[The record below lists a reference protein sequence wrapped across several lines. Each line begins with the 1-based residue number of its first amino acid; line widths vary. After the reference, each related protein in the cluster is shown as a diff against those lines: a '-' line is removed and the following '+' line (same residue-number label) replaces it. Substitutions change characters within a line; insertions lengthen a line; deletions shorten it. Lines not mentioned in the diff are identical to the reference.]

1 MFIWWSAFQGI
12 RHGDFTAD
20 IPVSLATAAAIAI
33 GQYSAA
39 AVVAVL
45 LLIGGMLENFVAAR
59 AGKALEALSKL
70 LPDRVTVRKAG
81 RDIVVALEEVAAG
94 DLLLIRSGERIAVDG
109 EVITGT
115 ASVNQSA
122 ITGESLPVEKQPG
135 DTVFAGTLNEV
146 GTVEVR
152 ATKVGQETT
161 LGQIRRMV
169 EEAQEQK
176 APIERLLNRYA
187 KFYTPTAVVLGLLLW
202 WWSGDMMRAI
212 TMLIVF
218 CPCVMVL
225 ATPTALVASIG
236 NAALRGSLVK
246 KGATIEAL
254 AKIDTV
260 IFDKTGTLTVGQP
273 KLTQVIPLNGLE
285 EINIL
290 NLAAVAEKFSEH
302 PLGRAIVQAAQARSL
317 SIPDPEEF
325 EVMPGMGVR
334 AAVNGSRL
342 LLGRPQ
348 LLVEQGLLSADNLQ
362 VTAGEQAAPGQTVVA
377 VAIGEEVTGLLTL
390 QDVLRPEAQAAVS
403 QLHALGIRTV
413 LVTGDNWATAN
424 QIAAELNISEVY
436 AETLPETKVKI
447 VKRLQ
452 SEGRKVAFVGDGV
465 NDGPA
470 LATADVG
477 IAMGLAGTDVA
488 IETAEIALLA
498 DDLSRLPHL
507 LTLSRQAIRAIKQ
520 NLVFSLGVLAGAVG
534 LTIPGILTPVTGA
547 LLHELSSIPVIAN
560 SARLIGCENRP
571 DSKRRKRNIIRGKNM
586 RMRTTLITSIAL
598 VSALLGAIA
607 CTPPPIVTSLP
618 STVRRVAVLP
628 PYQLGAAET
637 RAATSSDLLGLPA
650 RTIGDVLAQQARARL
665 AAKGFEVIEPSVVK
679 LATED
684 RVPTSPK
691 MAEQIMERRNL
702 TRRPCTSKYG
712 AGSRRRMRAG

>member
-1 MFIWWSAFQGI
+1 VM
-12 RHGDFTAD
+12 
-20 IPVSLATAAAIAI
+20 
-33 GQYSAA
+33 
-39 AVVAVL
+39 
-45 LLIGGMLENFVAAR
+45 
-59 AGKALEALSKL
+59 
-70 LPDRVTVRKAG
+70 
-81 RDIVVALEEVAAG
+81 AG

-187 KFYTPTAVVLGLLLW
+187 KFYTPTAVVLGLMLW

-273 KLTQVIPLNGLE
+273 KLTQVIALNGLE
-285 EINIL
+285 EIDIL

-317 SIPDPEEF
+317 SIPDPEAF

-348 LLVEQGLLSADNLQ
+348 LLVEQGLLSAENLQ
-362 VTAGEQAAPGQTVVA
+362 FTAGEQMLPGQTVVG
-377 VAIGEEVTGLLTL
+377 VAIGEEVTGILTL
-390 QDVLRPEAQAAVS
+390 QDVLRPEAKAAVS
-403 QLHALGIRTV
+403 QLDALGIRTV

-452 SEGRKVAFVGDGV
+452 SEGRRVAFVGDGV

-520 NLVFSLGVLAGAVG
+520 NLVFSLAVLAGAVG
-534 LTIPGILTPVTGA
+534 LTIPGILNPVTGA
-547 LLHELSSIPVIAN
+547 LLHELSSIPV
-560 SARLIGCENRP
+560 
-571 DSKRRKRNIIRGKNM
+571 
-586 RMRTTLITSIAL
+586 
-598 VSALLGAIA
+598 
-607 CTPPPIVTSLP
+607 
-618 STVRRVAVLP
+618 
-628 PYQLGAAET
+628 
-637 RAATSSDLLGLPA
+637 
-650 RTIGDVLAQQARARL
+650 
-665 AAKGFEVIEPSVVK
+665 
-679 LATED
+679 
-684 RVPTSPK
+684 
-691 MAEQIMERRNL
+691 
-702 TRRPCTSKYG
+702 
-712 AGSRRRMRAG
+712 